1 MASSKKSQYLDSLSV
16 KDIFPRGENN
26 TTLGRDKILITDGE
40 GGTVWQDVTDLRVS
54 GGAFTTIN
62 TTSGN
67 ILASV
72 GYPYVS
78 ILNGPNAGLT
88 VDSTA
93 PNTLRLYANAFNQ
106 INLSGNSSG
115 SLNLS
120 GYDNPT
126 DTYKS
131 TISFIAGENIRLV
144 GNSNSN
150 SLSFSAVAASN
161 ATTSTISSFLTNI
174 STLNASF
181 GSSITS
187 FSSPYSK
194 QPFIQYGSAMV
205 DSAGQVSIIFSAL
218 PNGKTYK
225 NANYSVQLT
234 YQYSLT
240 PALTKP
246 LSFLINSV
254 NAFTVYGDANRTVA
268 WTSYGEII

>member
-1 MASSKKSQYLDSLSV
+1 MASAKKSLYVESISV

-26 TTLGRDKILITDGE
+26 TTLGRDKILITDGQ

-62 TTSGN
+62 TTTN
-67 ILASV
+67 TILASV
-72 GYPYVS
+72 GNPSVS

-88 VDSTA
+88 LDTTA

-120 GYDNPT
+120 AYDNPT

-131 TISFIAGENIRLV
+131 TISFIAGNNIRLS
-144 GNSNSN
+144 GDSNSN
-150 SLSFSAVAASN
+150 TISFSAVAASN
-161 ATTSTISSFLTNI
+161 ATASTISSFLTNM

-181 GSSITS
+181 GSNITS
-187 FSSPYSK
+187 FNSPYSN
-194 QPFIQYGSAMV
+194 QPFIQCGSIFL
-205 DSAGQVSIIFSAL
+205 DTTGQASISFSAL
-218 PNGKTYK
+218 ANGKPYK
-225 NANYSVQLT
+225 NVNYTVQLT

-240 PALTKP
+240 PGLTKP

-254 NAFTVYGDANRTVA
+254 NAFTIYGDANRTVA
-268 WTSYGEII
+268 WTSYGQIF